1 MTYIY
6 WLSQIQYSEQ
16 SLVGDKLFILSQ
28 LLQRGYPVGSG
39 FVIGSNLWREL
50 IVKCQDRL
58 IDKNFGD
65 DYQLLQSVANHNWRV
80 INQAALPPTWQSE
93 LFTAAKQLDSSTL
106 ILQPVIAN
114 PQGQLH
120 QINGLYSF
128 WRSQTCNTH
137 PDAISTALKLV
148 WSELFTASSLLYW
161 QKLGLDLDKIDLSV
175 LVRPLNHA
183 LASGII
189 EITPDVI
196 QIKAS
201 WGLVDSLLQGDVE
214 ADTYI
219 VDPETSYILSQS
231 IGHKNYG
238 YRPRQQDS
246 EIATIDCLEA
256 YIPHESLASTYVLD
270 DQAIA
275 QLIQLTQNILK
286 QQPQLKSLV
295 WTAFESPSTQ
305 LPNFY
310 FTWFDDELSEE
321 IFHKDNLT
329 IDIAAL
335 PSATPLASGVVASP
349 GKVQAKL
356 VVIPDLAHHT
366 QLIPAGSILVTKIL
380 NPQHISLIKHTGG
393 IITEMG
399 GKTSHAAIVARELN
413 IPALV
418 DVTEATKILRHGDQV
433 YLDGSE
439 GHVYAADIALEFTT
453 SHSWKRLSSPR
464 YPIATKLMVNLSQPE
479 SIATASNLAI
489 DGVGLLRSELM
500 LAGLLATPG
509 LAKWQD
515 SFRSQFLSTLTDYL
529 RQFAS
534 AFAPRPVFYR
544 SLDRYGADLSDSVL
558 GNRGTYNYFTDSSLF
573 DLELEALSTLVTE
586 GHTNLKLIL
595 PFVRSVEE
603 FEFCLRRIET
613 TNLTS
618 INSFQVWIMAE
629 VPSVIMLL
637 PEYIAAGVQGI
648 AIGTNDLTQLLL
660 GVNREQTQFSDRG
673 LNANHPAMH
682 KAISKLIQTAKEHG
696 ISCCV
701 CGQAPVE
708 HPDLIDFLVRW
719 GVDGISV
726 EPEALTQTHKAIAR
740 AERRFL
746 LEKVRKNQDF
756 SDF

>member
-16 SLVGDKLFILSQ
+16 SLVGDKPFILSQ

-50 IVKCQDRL
+50 IVKCRDRL

-80 INQAALPPTWQSE
+80 INQTSLPPKWQSE
-93 LFTAAKQLDSSTL
+93 LFTAAQQLDSPTL

-114 PQGQLH
+114 PQGQLN
-120 QINGLYSF
+120 QINGIYSF

-137 PDAISTALKLV
+137 PDAIPTALKLI
-148 WSELFTASSLLYW
+148 WSEFFTASSLLYW
-161 QKLGLDLDKIDLSV
+161 QKLGLDLDKIDISI
-175 LVRPLNHA
+175 LVRPLNPA
-183 LASGII
+183 LASGVI
-189 EITPDVI
+189 EVTPDII
-196 QIKAS
+196 QIKAG
-201 WGLVDSLLQGDVE
+201 WGLVNSLLQGDVE

-219 VDPETSYILSQS
+219 VDPETGYILSQS

-238 YRPRQQDS
+238 YRPRQQDL
-246 EIATIDCLEA
+246 EIAASDCLEA
-256 YIPHESLASTYVLD
+256 YIPDESLASTYVLD
-270 DQAIA
+270 AGAIA
-275 QLIQLTQNILK
+275 QLIQLTQSILK
-286 QQPQLKSLV
+286 QQPQLKSFV
-295 WTAFESPSTQ
+295 WSAFESPSTQ

-310 FTWFDDELSEE
+310 FTWFDDELSGETL
-321 IFHKDNLT
+321 HKDNLT
-329 IDIAAL
+329 IDTVMP
-335 PSATPLASGVVASP
+335 PSATPLVSGVAASP
-349 GKVQAKL
+349 GKVQAKM
-356 VVIPDLAHHT
+356 VVVQDLAHHT
-366 QLIPAGSILVTKIL
+366 QPIPAGSILVTKVL

-413 IPALV
+413 IPAIV
-418 DVTEATKILRHGDQV
+418 DVNDATTILHHGDQV
-433 YLDGSE
+433 YLNGSE
-439 GHVYAADIALEFTT
+439 GHVYAADIAPKLTANQ
-453 SHSWKRLSSPR
+453 SWKRLHSTR
-464 YPIATKLMVNLSQPE
+464 YPIATKLMVNISQPE
-479 SIATASNLAI
+479 SIATASNLAV

-500 LAGLLATPG
+500 LADLLANHD
-509 LAKWQD
+509 LAEWQD
-515 SFRSQFLSTLTDYL
+515 SFRSQFSNTVTDYL

-544 SLDRYGADLSDSVL
+544 SLDRYGSDLLDSVL
-558 GNRGTYNYFTDSSLF
+558 GNRGTYSYLTDSNLF
-573 DLELEALSTLVTE
+573 DLELEAINTLITE

-603 FEFCLRRIET
+603 FEFCLRRIE
-613 TNLTS
+613 NAGLTS
-618 INSFQVWIMAE
+618 TNSFQVWIMAE

-682 KAISKLIQTAKEHG
+682 KAISELIKTAQEHG
-696 ISCCV
+696 IDCCI

-708 HPDLIDFLVRW
+708 HPDLIDLLIRW
-719 GVDGISV
+719 GVDSISV
-726 EPEALTQTHKAIAR
+726 EPEAVTQTYKAIAR

-746 LEKVRKNQDF
+746 LENARKSQDF
-756 SDF
+756 